1 MEIRTLAV
9 AYRLPAIIA
18 LSMRSLV
25 MVLTSTLLLATVGC
39 NQIRS
44 DHNGRVAEAYL
55 PDTASVPFDV
65 EPVESV
71 EGPLQMKATYTSQG
85 KTARFIIELGHGKV
99 SSASDARDFPI
110 KTGEGR
116 FISEEGSDAGILLV
130 DLQKALEAKKLP
142 TLVPRSSS
150 LPFTFAILGER
161 QSQAPGGGFNEKPSG
176 NWTAMKIFIG
186 QGDQEAEV
194 FLNFNLVM
202 RKGQFSMKDPDY
214 GDLLLGELA
223 KVL

>member
-1 MEIRTLAV
+1 M
-9 AYRLPAIIA
+9 IIA
-18 LSMRSLV
+18 LDMRSLV
-25 MVLTSTLLLATVGC
+25 VVLTSVLLLATSGC
-39 NQIRS
+39 NQTRS
-44 DHNGRVAEAYL
+44 GGDGRVAEAYL
-55 PDTASVPFDV
+55 PDSASVPFNV
-65 EPVESV
+65 EPVERV
-71 EGPLQMKATYTSQG
+71 DGLQMKATYTSQG
-85 KTARFIIELGHGKV
+85 KVARFIIELGRGKV
-99 SSASDARDFPI
+99 SAASDARDFPI

-116 FISEEGSDAGILLV
+116 FISEQGSDASVLLV

-142 TLVPRSSS
+142 KLVPRSIS

-161 QSQAPGGGFNEKPSG
+161 QSQAPGGGFNDKPSG

-186 QGDQEAEV
+186 QGKQEAEV
-194 FLNFNLVM
+194 FLNFNLAT